1 MDHVSDHKIPQRMD
15 DDAVSAV
22 VGVILMVF
30 LVVAL
35 SGVMYVIIYGL
46 IFPVEKTAYV
56 VTDAQ
61 LVNSSDGVW
70 VLSLIHRN
78 GDVMEYAGM
87 TQNPRYEVL
96 FMVETEGQVFPVMT
110 DPALLSDS
118 TWSPGDHLY
127 FFRNATGF
135 LFTDNRSQ
143 ISSAISYNP
152 GPVSIRVVDNTH
164 HQLVATPQAGMT
176 TPAISPTPSPT
187 PVPTTVTPTPSPTP
201 VPTTVTPTPSP
212 TPVPTTVTPTPSP
225 TPVPTTVTPT
235 PSPTPVP
242 TTVTPTPSPTPFPT
256 PNEGCVNCA
265 PGQSFTVAFTTQVLG
280 VHKVRFKDASSP
292 QPNLRAWLFGDGGSA
307 SGELVDHTF
316 PAAGTYLITLTVK
329 KNNNP
334 CTCTRTQWI
343 TVN

>member
-212 TPVPTTVTPTPSP
+212 TP
-225 TPVPTTVTPT
+225 
-235 PSPTPVP
+235 
-242 TTVTPTPSPTPFPT
+242 FPT